1 MKILIAEDDPVS
13 CRILTANLK
22 KWGHEIVVTHNGR
35 DAWRALHT
43 QGAPSLAILDRVM
56 PDVDGIEIC
65 RQLRREQTDTP
76 VHVILV
82 TSLNRREDLLEGLEA
97 GADDYLTKPL
107 DTHELRARLQA
118 AGRILELQESLRQ
131 RVRELEEAIAER
143 KIAEEA
149 LRNLSLTDQLTGLY
163 NYRGFLNLAE
173 HHVKTSRRSQTRSLL
188 IYADMDG
195 LKEINDQLGHRVG
208 SQAISA
214 AAEILRRTF
223 RDCDIIA
230 RLGGDEFAVLV
241 PNIHQG
247 ASATLLDRL
256 ERNVC
261 SYNEETER
269 EFTLALSIGAVEIDH
284 EERLDIQDQMARA
297 DELMYLQKRKK
308 KWRQEVL
315 VEAVKRPAG

>member
-13 CRILTANLK
+13 CRILAANLK
-22 KWGHEIVVTHNGR
+22 KWGHDVVVTHNGH

-43 QGAPSLAILDRVM
+43 PDAPALAILDRVM

-65 RQLRREQTDTP
+65 RQLRTEKTDTP
-76 VHVILV
+76 VHVILL
-82 TSLNRREDLLEGLEA
+82 TSLNRREDLLAGLEA

-118 AGRILELQESLRQ
+118 AARILELQESLRQ
-131 RVRELEEAIAER
+131 RVRELEAAIAER
-143 KIAEEA
+143 KLAEEA

-173 HHVKTSRRSQTRSLL
+173 HHAKTSRRSQTRSLL

-195 LKEINDQLGHRVG
+195 LKEINDTLGHRAG
-208 SQAISA
+208 STAISA
-214 AAEILRRTF
+214 VAEILRGTF

-241 PNIHQG
+241 PNIQPA
-247 ASATLLDRL
+247 ASTKLLARL
-256 ERNVC
+256 KQNLR
-261 SYNEETER
+261 SYNAER
-269 EFTLALSIGAVEIDH
+269 GHEFTVGLSIGAVEIDH
-284 EERLDIQDQMARA
+284 EEGLNIEDQMARA
-297 DELMYLQKRKK
+297 DEVMYREKRKK
-308 KWRQEVL
+308 KEETKVALQM
-315 VEAVKRPAG
+315 